1 MTDREAPGPPEA
13 GKRTVRDQLRRKL
26 DELKPARNDPARG
39 AEEPST
45 VVRLPRQPRRVVEE
59 PAGRRDKPWRD
70 NAPGD
75 PPPTRPVLRSEL
87 QAETG
92 AWQAEADGPV
102 GSAPEPG
109 AAERGGELVEL
120 HAWQRKRASGKPPA
134 PRRIR
139 PRRIDRNAGDRG
151 GADRDGDA

>member
-1 MTDREAPGPPEA
+1 M
-13 GKRTVRDQLRRKL
+13 
-26 DELKPARNDPARG
+26 
-39 AEEPST
+39 
-45 VVRLPRQPRRVVEE
+45 
-59 PAGRRDKPWRD
+59 
-70 NAPGD
+70 
-75 PPPTRPVLRSEL
+75 LRSEL

-92 AWQAEADGPV
+92 AWQAGADGPV
-102 GSAPEPG
+102 GSAAEPG